1 MQVLLLR
8 NIQNKFVIKYILRK
22 IRLLSNARKEPYFL
36 FHKIL
41 GFYPDK
47 IEYYQLAVRHKSVS
61 IPTESGHNLSNERL
75 EFLGDAVLNSVVT
88 DILYRRYENERE
100 GFLTNTRSK
109 IVKRESLNQLA
120 IQLGLNKLIK
130 VTKYVNLHTNN
141 NIYGNAL
148 EALMGA
154 IYLDLGYKQCKK
166 FVETRLLNSFEDL
179 DKIVESEVNF
189 KSKLIEW
196 CQKNRMQPEFI
207 LIDEVLNKS
216 NKHVFKTSLTI
227 QGKTICEATGA
238 SKKESQQNASCIA
251 YQAILSNS
259 NFIAELS
266 AEADEI
272 LLESDISVDEDS
284 VENTN

>member
-1 MQVLLLR
+1 M
-8 NIQNKFVIKYILRK
+8 IKYILRN

-36 FHKIL
+36 FHQVL

-61 IPTESGHNLSNERL
+61 IPTESGHFLSNERL

-88 DILYRRYENERE
+88 DILYRRFEDQRE

-109 IVKRESLNQLA
+109 IVKRESLNLLA
-120 IQLGLNKLIK
+120 KEIGLDKLVM

-154 IYLDLGYKQCKK
+154 IYLDLGYKQCKL
-166 FVETRLLNSFEDL
+166 FVEKRLLNSFENL
-179 DKIVESEVNF
+179 DVIAGIEVNF

-196 CQKNRMQPEFI
+196 CQKNRLQPEFV
-207 LIDEVLNKS
+207 LIDDILNKS
-216 NKHVFKTSLTI
+216 NKHVFTTSLTI
-227 QGKTICEATGA
+227 QGKTICEATGP
-238 SKKESQQNASCIA
+238 SKKESQQNASRMA
-251 YQAILSNS
+251 YQQIDTNP

-266 AEADEI
+266 NEDPASNSPFPDIQDSDVQEI
-272 LLESDISVDEDS
+272 
-284 VENTN
+284 

>member
-36 FHKIL
+36 FYKIL

-88 DILYRRYENERE
+88 DILYRRYENKRE

-207 LIDEVLNKS
+207 LIDEVMNKS
-216 NKHVFKTSLTI
+216 NKHVFKTGLAI

-238 SKKESQQNASCIA
+238 SNKESQQNASRIA
-251 YQAILSNS
+251 YQSILSNP

-266 AEADEI
+266 AEVDETFS
-272 LLESDISVDEDS
+272 ESDISEDENLI
-284 VENTN
+284 ENTN